1 MKGHDNSMWAAD
13 GRELPP
19 DSLSVAVQMAQIAS
33 TPGSTQWRASELLAV
48 LRRLVPFAA
57 AA

>member
-1 MKGHDNSMWAAD
+1 MWAAD